1 MSTRTR
7 LLPALG
13 AVAAAAAV
21 AASPAMAQTHDSAP
35 AKPKQNIVQ
44 VASSNPQFSTLV
56 SLVKE
61 AGLVDALSAKG
72 PFTVFAP
79 TNAAFKKVPAD
90 TLAAFKANPD
100 QLKAVLTYHVLPK
113 QVLAPQITKYYAVR
127 SLEGSGIKVRTK
139 KGVVRLNNN
148 AVVTKANVMAS
159 NGVIHVINNVLIPPS
174 LR

>member
-21 AASPAMAQTHDSAP
+21 AAAPAMAQTHDSAP

-61 AGLVDALSAKG
+61 AGLVKALSAKG
-72 PFTVFAP
+72 PYTVFAP
-79 TNAAFKKVPAD
+79 TNAAFKKVPAE
-90 TLAAFKANPD
+90 TLAALKANPD
-100 QLKAVLTYHVLPK
+100 QLKAVLTYHVL
-113 QVLAPQITKYYAVR
+113 
-127 SLEGSGIKVRTK
+127 
-139 KGVVRLNNN
+139 
-148 AVVTKANVMAS
+148 
-159 NGVIHVINNVLIPPS
+159 
-174 LR
+174 